1 MARRKAEFSPDDAE
15 AARARALR
23 LLAVRARAT
32 SELRDRLKRVG
43 YAVNVVESVISDLAG
58 AGLLDDAEF
67 ARSWVESRQASGGI
81 GRGRLRW
88 ELRRKGVAEELTEAA
103 LAKGASDEREAE
115 QALALARKRMQGKPE
130 DPKQAVRVRR
140 WLVSRGFGYGLVDW
154 VMRRISSDEES

>member
-32 SELRDRLKRVG
+32 AELRDRLKRVG
-43 YAVNVVESVISDLAG
+43 FAMNVVESVISDLAE

-67 ARSWVESRQASGGI
+67 ARSWVESRQAAGGI

-88 ELRRKGVAEELTEAA
+88 ELRRKGVASELTETA
-103 LAKGASDEREAE
+103 LAKGASEEREAE
-115 QALALARKRMQGKPE
+115 QALLLARKRMQGKAG
-130 DPKQAVRVRR
+130 DPKQEARVRR
-140 WLVSRGFGYGLVDW
+140 LLASRGFGYELVDR
-154 VMRRISSDEES
+154 VMRRVSSDEES